1 LFLSDPKLKL
11 GENERV
17 EFSTVSE
24 VGAFAKSCGITGP
37 SSEVEGPRL
46 KVGGVLNDVDISWS

>member
-1 LFLSDPKLKL
+1 MITVKTVDWVSLFLRDPKLKL

-24 VGAFAKSCGITGP
+24 VGAFAKSCRITGP
-37 SSEVEGPRL
+37 SSEV
-46 KVGGVLNDVDISWS
+46 DTS